1 MNREDALLY
10 FPYEEE
16 DDLNDLFEERLFEF
30 KQKLMTIA
38 PSRKLFDI
46 QLSRFSKI
54 SDAYL
59 YLSDTVDSNDVVEF
73 SLIHFE
79 DELAIAWKA
88 YNESKNQLKLLLN
101 RSESLNEIRQ
111 LVNLML
117 ENMIRF
123 TAPFELLNLKED
135 VNSVLLSKEPDPM
148 EISAAIQKFNEAG
161 FHKIS
166 EIKQLDS
173 NNILFQEA
181 IRLSLWSKKEKHVG

>member
-1 MNREDALLY
+1 MMNREDALLY

-46 QLSRFSKI
+46 HLSRFSKI

-101 RSESLNEIRQ
+101 RSESLNE
-111 LVNLML
+111 
-117 ENMIRF
+117 
-123 TAPFELLNLKED
+123 
-135 VNSVLLSKEPDPM
+135 
-148 EISAAIQKFNEAG
+148 
-161 FHKIS
+161 
-166 EIKQLDS
+166 
-173 NNILFQEA
+173 
-181 IRLSLWSKKEKHVG
+181 